1 MSHLIFTF
9 SITSLCDQGNAH
21 VKKETKVKLL
31 GVKDLK
37 EKGVEASL
45 VSTDKFDNV
54 TCYSISHLTLTL
66 SIISLCCQ
74 GTGSV
79 EKETEVKLL
88 GVKDSKDNGVKARV
102 LTSLI
107 SLLFTPSVISR

>member
-1 MSHLIFTF
+1 MIA
-9 SITSLCDQGNAH
+9 SLCYQGKGS
-21 VKKETKVKLL
+21 VEKETEVKLL

-54 TCYSISHLTLTL
+54 TCYSISHLTFTL

-88 GVKDSKDNGVKARV
+88 GVN
-102 LTSLI
+102 
-107 SLLFTPSVISR
+107 

>member
-9 SITSLCDQGNAH
+9 SITSLCDQGHGH

-31 GVKDLK
+31 GVKDLN

-54 TCYSISHLTLTL
+54 TCYSMSSH
-66 SIISLCCQ
+66 IYFI
-74 GTGSV
+74 
-79 EKETEVKLL
+79 
-88 GVKDSKDNGVKARV
+88 NH
-102 LTSLI
+102 I
-107 SLLFTPSVISR
+107 SLLSGYRKR